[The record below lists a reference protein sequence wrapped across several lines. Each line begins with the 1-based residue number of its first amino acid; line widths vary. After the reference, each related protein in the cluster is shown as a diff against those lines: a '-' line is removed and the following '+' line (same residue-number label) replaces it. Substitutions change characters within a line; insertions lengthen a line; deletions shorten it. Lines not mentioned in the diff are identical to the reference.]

1 MTCLPFSA
9 ARINELITPE
19 SFESERFL
27 DQDVLDLISKTEVEI
42 SQEFNTK
49 SPAIRTCQLIA
60 SNNEGKSFNSKNS
73 LTAKD
78 IELGPSDEEIQS
90 KFYSLTERVMKNKR
104 AKLLFEA
111 SMDLENMAKISTL
124 VDLTEV

>member
-1 MTCLPFSA
+1 NS
-9 ARINELITPE
+9 
-19 SFESERFL
+19 
-27 DQDVLDLISKTEVEI
+27 
-42 SQEFNTK
+42 
-49 SPAIRTCQLIA
+49 
-60 SNNEGKSFNSKNS
+60 EGKSFNSKRS

-78 IELGPSDEEIQS
+78 IELGPSDEEIQT

-104 AKLLFEA
+104 AKLLFES

>member
-1 MTCLPFSA
+1 M
-9 ARINELITPE
+9 
-19 SFESERFL
+19 
-27 DQDVLDLISKTEVEI
+27 
-42 SQEFNTK
+42 

-60 SNNEGKSFNSKNS
+60 NNSEGKSFNSKRS

-78 IELGPSDEEIQS
+78 IELGPSDEEIQT

>member
-1 MTCLPFSA
+1 MRKKILCILGPLLLLNLIANTNVYAQGVAIPGVSPSMLSQFS
-9 ARINELITPE
+9 TM
-19 SFESERFL
+19 
-27 DQDVLDLISKTEVEI
+27 
-42 SQEFNTK
+42 

-60 SNNEGKSFNSKNS
+60 NNSEGKSFNSKRS

-78 IELGPSDEEIQS
+78 IELGPSDEEIQT

>member
-1 MTCLPFSA
+1 M
-9 ARINELITPE
+9 
-19 SFESERFL
+19 
-27 DQDVLDLISKTEVEI
+27 
-42 SQEFNTK
+42 

-60 SNNEGKSFNSKNS
+60 SNNEGKSFNSKHS